1 MYIIDYSFKY
11 IHVWKTI
18 FGEISTKS
26 NGSGYIHVSLHIGE
40 RCFIFAHAYMFD
52 MKSWLAEGAISLS

>member
-1 MYIIDYSFKY
+1 MYGKL
-11 IHVWKTI
+11 

-40 RCFIFAHAYMFD
+40 GCFIFAHAYMFD